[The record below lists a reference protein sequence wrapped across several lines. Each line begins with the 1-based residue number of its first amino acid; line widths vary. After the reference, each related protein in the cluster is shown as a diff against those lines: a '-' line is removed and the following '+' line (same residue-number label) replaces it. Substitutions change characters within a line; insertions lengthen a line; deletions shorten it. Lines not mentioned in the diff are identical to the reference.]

1 MKKIKKLNL
10 YLVNYIIKIIMK
22 KIFFLLMLLIKNKFL
37 MELIIK

>member
-10 YLVNYIIKIIMK
+10 YLVYYIIKIIMK